1 MRDGDQET
9 MDGTVAIN
17 EQHPSVRVHPW
28 RGGQADR
35 WSASASDERRI
46 TVARLPQGKNRM
58 IAYRRH
64 AQR

>member
-1 MRDGDQET
+1 MR
-9 MDGTVAIN
+9 I
-17 EQHPSVRVHPW
+17 HPW

-35 WSASASDERRI
+35 WFASASDERQI
-46 TVARLPQGKNRM
+46 TVARLPEGKNRM